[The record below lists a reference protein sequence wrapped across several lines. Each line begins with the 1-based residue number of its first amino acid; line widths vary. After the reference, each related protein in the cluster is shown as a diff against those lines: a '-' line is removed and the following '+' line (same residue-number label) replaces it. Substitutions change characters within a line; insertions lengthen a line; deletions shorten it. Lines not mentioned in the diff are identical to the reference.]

1 MKRHLKSYKAEK
13 CLECPTYDKK
23 FTTLHGLQLHQEK
36 ANCGMAEDDFVATMV
51 ELLYQNVEGYNE
63 ILDESNSIIVEDRQE
78 KQQIETI
85 EEENSQSEVSKS
97 NNVMFIFATDRM
109 CVISGFSQ
117 GIWSYWIKSAF
128 KDSVL

>member
-1 MKRHLKSYKAEK
+1 
-13 CLECPTYDKK
+13 
-23 FTTLHGLQLHQEK
+23 
-36 ANCGMAEDDFVATMV
+36 MAEDDFVATMV
-51 ELLYQNVEGYNE
+51 ELPYQNVEGYNE

-85 EEENSQSEVSKS
+85 EEENSQSEVSKG

-117 GIWSYWIKSAF
+117 GI
-128 KDSVL
+128 

>member
-1 MKRHLKSYKAEK
+1 
-13 CLECPTYDKK
+13 
-23 FTTLHGLQLHQEK
+23 
-36 ANCGMAEDDFVATMV
+36 MAEDDFVATMV
-51 ELLYQNVEGYNE
+51 ELPYQNVEGYNE

-117 GIWSYWIKSAF
+117 GI
-128 KDSVL
+128 

>member
-1 MKRHLKSYKAEK
+1 
-13 CLECPTYDKK
+13 
-23 FTTLHGLQLHQEK
+23 
-36 ANCGMAEDDFVATMV
+36 MAEDDFVATMV
-51 ELLYQNVEGYNE
+51 ELPYQNVEGYNE

-97 NNVMFIFATDRM
+97 NYIMFIFATDRM

-117 GIWSYWIKSAF
+117 GI
-128 KDSVL
+128 

>member
-1 MKRHLKSYKAEK
+1 
-13 CLECPTYDKK
+13 
-23 FTTLHGLQLHQEK
+23 
-36 ANCGMAEDDFVATMV
+36 MAEDDFVATMV
-51 ELLYQNVEGYNE
+51 ELPYQNVEGYNE

-97 NNVMFIFATDRM
+97 NNVLFIFATDRM

-117 GIWSYWIKSAF
+117 GI
-128 KDSVL
+128 

>member
-1 MKRHLKSYKAEK
+1 
-13 CLECPTYDKK
+13 
-23 FTTLHGLQLHQEK
+23 
-36 ANCGMAEDDFVATMV
+36 MAEDDFVATMV
-51 ELLYQNVEGYNE
+51 ELPYQNVEGYNK

-117 GIWSYWIKSAF
+117 GI
-128 KDSVL
+128 

>member
-1 MKRHLKSYKAEK
+1 
-13 CLECPTYDKK
+13 
-23 FTTLHGLQLHQEK
+23 
-36 ANCGMAEDDFVATMV
+36 MAEDDFVATMV

-117 GIWSYWIKSAF
+117 GI
-128 KDSVL
+128 

>member
-1 MKRHLKSYKAEK
+1 
-13 CLECPTYDKK
+13 
-23 FTTLHGLQLHQEK
+23 
-36 ANCGMAEDDFVATMV
+36 MAEDDFVATMV
-51 ELLYQNVEGYNE
+51 ELPYQNVEGYNE

-97 NNVMFIFATDRM
+97 NNVMFVFATDRM

-117 GIWSYWIKSAF
+117 GI
-128 KDSVL
+128 

>member
-1 MKRHLKSYKAEK
+1 
-13 CLECPTYDKK
+13 
-23 FTTLHGLQLHQEK
+23 
-36 ANCGMAEDDFVATMV
+36 MAEDDFVATMV
-51 ELLYQNVEGYNE
+51 ELPYQNVEGYNE
-63 ILDESNSIIVEDRQE
+63 ILDESNSIIVEDRLE

-117 GIWSYWIKSAF
+117 GI
-128 KDSVL
+128 

>member
-1 MKRHLKSYKAEK
+1 
-13 CLECPTYDKK
+13 
-23 FTTLHGLQLHQEK
+23 
-36 ANCGMAEDDFVATMV
+36 MAEDDFVATMV
-51 ELLYQNVEGYNE
+51 ELPYQNVEGYNE

-97 NNVMFIFATDRM
+97 NHIMFIFATDRM

-117 GIWSYWIKSAF
+117 GI
-128 KDSVL
+128 

>member
-1 MKRHLKSYKAEK
+1 
-13 CLECPTYDKK
+13 
-23 FTTLHGLQLHQEK
+23 
-36 ANCGMAEDDFVATMV
+36 MAEDDFVATMV
-51 ELLYQNVEGYNE
+51 ELPYQNVDGYNE

-117 GIWSYWIKSAF
+117 GI
-128 KDSVL
+128 